1 MTRGGPQTSCLK
13 HNFPRWGQKV
23 QVWTSRNVFPAVL
36 KDLFLSNPAS
46 FHGFSS
52 WHCCLP
58 PPPPPAV
65 SVKGPTTLRPP
76 ALPPTLPTAGWGAAR
91 LTLVLLSSLN
101 CSQSPKAWFSTSA
114 LSSPPGGAHSALWL
128 QPSPPR
134 PGTPSSPHLSPH
146 CLQESNPVQP
156 SPHAIHNP
164 GKTYYSHPRPLMQFL
179 SPVLLVVL
187 SLLFCFCFHDTHSQ
201 AGFNL

>member
-36 KDLFLSNPAS
+36 KDLFLVKSGIFPRLQLLAL
-46 FHGFSS
+46 
-52 WHCCLP
+52 LP
-58 PPPPPAV
+58 YSPTPPR
-65 SVKGPTTLRPP
+65 TLRPP
-76 ALPPTLPTAGWGAAR
+76 ALPPTFPTAGWGAAR